1 MRRMLAVL
9 LVLAACSSEQPSTTE
24 TTASQATDQKA
35 AAPAVPTPDQ
45 AREKIAAS
53 SEFGQHEFTNA
64 GVSMPVSGAAMNE
77 PTRQIARQ
85 LAAGGWVEIDP
96 SGDVMLTARSRQ
108 DKRFILRENGLLD
121 VVPLAKKE
129 IGEVTAVRQIPD
141 GTIAVD
147 FTWRWIANE
156 VGKSFTSGPIHD
168 RFAAQ
173 QNASASLIWN
183 GTEWTMLSVAPR

>member
-1 MRRMLAVL
+1 MRRLFVAL
-9 LVLAACSSEQPSTTE
+9 LLLTACTSEHPSSTQSTATTTAAASPSAPTVPTTE
-24 TTASQATDQKA
+24 
-35 AAPAVPTPDQ
+35 Q

-64 GVSMPVSGAAMNE
+64 GVSMPLSGAAMNE
-77 PTRQIARQ
+77 PTRQLARQ
-85 LAAGGWVEIDP
+85 LAAAGWLEIDP
-96 SGDVMLTARSRQ
+96 SGDVMLTTKSRQ
-108 DKRFILRENGLLD
+108 DKRFVIRENGLLD

-129 IGEVTAVRQIPD
+129 ITAVTAVRQIPD

-147 FTWRWIANE
+147 FTWRWIAND
-156 VGKSFTSGPIHD
+156 VGKAFTSGPVHD
-168 RFAAQ
+168 RLAAA